1 MIRKQRGFTLVELMV
16 VIGILG
22 LLVGILAV
30 AVLPRLKEARR
41 NSEVINL
48 GKVTQELELGLNTG
62 SNRGRLHA
70 MGEKAG
76 RAFWNEM
83 FRHRI
88 LGSENLKNIVSLD
101 SPEDSAA
108 GSEVFEAGGEGLRQ
122 NHCSYTSPKANE
134 MLTVSG
140 LKGSQRAVLFTY
152 DRRNWQNYGE
162 KGVIVVFS
170 DSPTPEFL
178 DAAMAELSHGLTA
191 NDWASPA
198 AMFGVKKP
206 FHRTYEERR

>member
-1 MIRKQRGFTLVELMV
+1 MTRKQRGFTLVELMV

-41 NSEVINL
+41 NSEVLNL

-62 SNRGRLHA
+62 NNRGKLIA

-83 FRHRI
+83 FRHQI
-88 LGSENLKNIVSLD
+88 LSSENLKNIVSLD
-101 SPEDSAA
+101 SPEDSSA
-108 GSEVFEAGGEGLRQ
+108 GSEVFEKGGEGLKQ
-122 NHCSYTSPKANE
+122 SHCSYTSPKANE
-134 MLTVSG
+134 ILAVSG

-152 DRRNWQNYGE
+152 DRRNWLNYGE

-170 DSPTPEFL
+170 DSPTPEFM
-178 DAAMAELSHGLTA
+178 DFAMAELSHGLTA
-191 NDWASPA
+191 NDWSSPA
-198 AMFGVKKP
+198 SMYGVKKP
-206 FHRTYEERR
+206 FHKTHEERR